1 MVSILVVLTL
11 GIMAGWLIIR
21 KPAIHR
27 LNNHLLNGAIYL
39 LLLLLGI
46 SVGINKE
53 VIGNLGKI
61 GVEAISI
68 ALASILG
75 SLFFTTLLFRM
86 IFKDK

>member
-11 GIMAGWLIIR
+11 GIMTGWLIIR
-21 KPAIHR
+21 KPAIHQI
-27 LNNHLLNGAIYL
+27 NNHLLNGAIYL

-61 GVEAISI
+61 GVEAICI
-68 ALASILG
+68 AIASISG
-75 SLFFTTLLFRM
+75 SVFFCTLLFRM
-86 IFKDK
+86 LFKGK